1 MEAFRDGWYYPGDL
15 GWLDEDG
22 YLFLAGRA
30 TDMIN
35 RGGVNI
41 YPAEVEHVLALHPKV
56 HEAAVVGWSS
66 NEFGEEVAAFV
77 VPRQGGADAVS
88 GDALI
93 SHCRERLA
101 PYKAPRQI
109 FLLDE
114 LPKNGVGKIRKDQLA
129 ARLPPL

>member
-1 MEAFRDGWYYPGDL
+1 MTRAERQTTVPKRNTGKYERTIL
-15 GWLDEDG
+15 G
-22 YLFLAGRA
+22 
-30 TDMIN
+30 
-35 RGGVNI
+35 
-41 YPAEVEHVLALHPKV
+41 
-56 HEAAVVGWSS
+56 
-66 NEFGEEVAAFV
+66 GEEVAAFV
-77 VPRQGGADAVS
+77 APRQDGADAVS